1 MLIPLAFAL
10 GVQAAATAPDT
21 TQEPPSEIVVQGT
34 RVGRQQIRD
43 FVKTVIDVPSTGQ
56 IARFQAKACPVVMGL
71 PPAQSAAIAER
82 LRRVAAAA
90 EVGVAPTGCTPNV
103 FVIVAADKKSAIAQ
117 LDRRYPVYFSGMSD
131 RDVRRLEADPGPAVA
146 WQVRTRYS
154 ADGEFLEKPIGGFY
168 VVRGTHNPSR
178 LRSSSVPTFL
188 ASVVVIDLTAAGGL
202 TVTQLADYAA
212 MRTFAATDPDRVVKT
227 GAPTTLG
234 VLGQPDDKLLP
245 ITLTYWDLGLLRALY
260 STDNA
265 YYAGYQR
272 GDIEQV
278 MRQELERAGTRDKQH

>member
-1 MLIPLAFAL
+1 MLIPVALAL
-10 GVQAAATAPDT
+10 GVRAAVPVPDT

-34 RVGRQQIRD
+34 RVGKQQIRD

-82 LRRVAAAA
+82 MRRVAAAA
-90 EVGVAPTGCTPNV
+90 KVGVAPAGCTPNV
-103 FVIVAADKKSAIAQ
+103 FVIMAADKKAAITE
-117 LDRRYPVYFSGMSD
+117 LERRFPAYFSGMSD
-131 RDVRRLEADPGPAVA
+131 REVRKLEADPGPAAA

-188 ASVVVIDLTAAGGL
+188 ASVVVIDLKAAGGL

-212 MRTFAATDPDRVVKT
+212 MRTFAAADPQRILKT
-227 GAPTTLG
+227 GTPTILG
-234 VLGQPDDKLLP
+234 VLGQPDGALLP
-245 ITLTYWDLGLLRALY
+245 ITLTYWDLGLLKALY

-272 GDIEQV
+272 GDIEHV
-278 MRQELERAGTRDKQH
+278 MREELEHAGTRDRQH